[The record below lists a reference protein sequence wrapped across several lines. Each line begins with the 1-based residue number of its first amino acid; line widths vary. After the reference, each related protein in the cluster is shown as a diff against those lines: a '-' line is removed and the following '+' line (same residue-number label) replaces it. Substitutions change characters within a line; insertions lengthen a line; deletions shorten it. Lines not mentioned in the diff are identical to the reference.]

1 MQEPKLQQFK
11 ESKATLLIIPNN
23 LYPNTYLGKV
33 ANKVTA
39 LNIILRQ
46 DIEKK
51 WLHIIIESLVIQEE
65 FS

>member
-11 ESKATLLIIPNN
+11 ESKAALLTIPKNK
-23 LYPNTYLGKV
+23 YPNTYLGKV

-39 LNIILRQ
+39 LNIILCQ
-46 DIEKK
+46 HIEKK
-51 WLHIIIESLVIQEE
+51 WLHIVIESLVIQEE